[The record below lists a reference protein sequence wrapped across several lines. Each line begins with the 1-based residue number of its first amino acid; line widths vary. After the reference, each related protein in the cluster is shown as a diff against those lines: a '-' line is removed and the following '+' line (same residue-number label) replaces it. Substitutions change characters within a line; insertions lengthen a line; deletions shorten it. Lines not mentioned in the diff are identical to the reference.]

1 MVQNN
6 SYQVTVK
13 SATDLAKPRVYF
25 ARIVNDA
32 DDQFDINVVLR
43 ALRMLFNSDQFKI
56 CVETYGAWVDVRAG
70 HCLLH
75 YFRDIILTL
84 CLVDYNRAGW
94 LLTH

>member
-1 MVQNN
+1 MVQNI

-32 DDQFDINVVLR
+32 DDHFEINVVVR
-43 ALRMLFNSDQFKI
+43 ALRMLFNSDQFLI
-56 CVETYGAWVDVRAG
+56 VVETYGAWVNVRAG

-75 YFRDIILTL
+75 YFRDIIFNV
-84 CLVDYNRAGW
+84 CLVDYNRAG
-94 LLTH
+94 